1 MTRPM
6 GHAPAK
12 GPIRGR
18 IHHAWRMSFMFCW
31 WNLARVAVG
40 LRNRVHLLGWLGAD
54 GREVAVRLWTIAW
67 LTFVWVL
74 LWGTLSWANVLAGIV
89 VALVIIYLLPLP
101 RVPVEGRIHPATVVL
116 LVARLFW
123 DFVVSSA
130 QVAYAAVRPR
140 RPPLSAVLRTRLAIK
155 SDMVLTLAVDY
166 LNLVPGTMV
175 VEIDHRRRLLYVH
188 VFDVSSEKKVRDFY
202 KQVATVERLFIRA
215 FERDSEWHPS
225 PYHGIDEE
233 FHHVPSSLR
242 EHLQTATDKQLDGGR
257 TTRDAPVSDT
267 ERGTGSGGTS

>member
-1 MTRPM
+1 MRGSM

-18 IHHAWRMSFMFCW
+18 IHHAWRMSFMFVAW
-31 WNLARVAVG
+31 SLTRAVVWLRTRVG
-40 LRNRVHLLGWLGAD
+40 LLGWLGSD

-74 LWGTLSWANVLAGIV
+74 LWGTLSWANILAGIL
-89 VALVIIYLLPLP
+89 VALLIIYLLPLP
-101 RVPVEGRIHPATVVL
+101 RVPVEGRIHPATVVV
-116 LVARLFW
+116 LVARLFL

-130 QVAYAAVRPR
+130 QVGYAAVRPR

-225 PYHGIDEE
+225 PYHGLDEE
-233 FHHVPSSLR
+233 FHHVPATVR
-242 EHLQTATDKQLDGGR
+242 EHLPAATDLHLDGGG
-257 TTRDAPVSDT
+257 TR
-267 ERGTGSGGTS
+267 